1 MELVGCEDEEA
12 GSSDALVSW
21 VVHMT
26 DNVMSLMIS
35 NGCYAV
41 VRGLIGLK
49 NYDFD
54 KMPKLRTETE
64 QK

>member
-1 MELVGCEDEEA
+1 VELVGCEDEEA
-12 GSSDALVSW
+12 GNPDVLASW

-49 NYDFD
+49 NYDFN
-54 KMPKLRTETE
+54 KMPKSRTETE

>member
-12 GSSDALVSW
+12 GSSDSLVSW

-41 VRGLIGLK
+41 VRGLIGL
-49 NYDFD
+49 NDYDFN
-54 KMPKLRTETE
+54 KMPKSRTEIE